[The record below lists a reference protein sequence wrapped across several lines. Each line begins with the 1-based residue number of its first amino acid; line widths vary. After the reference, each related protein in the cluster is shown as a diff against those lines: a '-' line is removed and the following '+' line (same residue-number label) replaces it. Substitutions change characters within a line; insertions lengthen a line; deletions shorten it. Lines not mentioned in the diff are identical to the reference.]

1 MLQHEIKRRVSYGET
16 DKMGY
21 LYYGHYAHY
30 YEIGRVEFLRDLGMA
45 YKSLED
51 DYKVM
56 LPVKSLNMRF
66 VRPGKYDDLVTIR
79 TMLSEFS
86 ETGIAFK
93 VELFNEA
100 GKIMNAGE
108 VRLAFVDS
116 ETMRGCPPPKD
127 LVDLIG
133 NRRKEKGE

>member
-56 LPVKSLNMRF
+56 LPVKSSNMRF
-66 VRPGKYDDLVTIR
+66 VRAGQYDDLITVRTI
-79 TMLSEFS
+79 LSEYS
-86 ETGIAFK
+86 ATGIVFK
-93 VELFNEA
+93 TELYNEA

-116 ETMRGCPPPKD
+116 ETMRGCPPPQD
-127 LVDLIG
+127 LSDLIE
-133 NRRKEKGE
+133 NRKKILG